1 MGGKKK
7 AAPKKGKGPADAEED
22 LSVDNFMKV
31 YRKKCAELEVPVCD
45 ILKQKYDVYLED
57 NNDKITK
64 FHVWKELGEAGTRAI
79 FESLRQIA

>member
-31 YRKKCAELEVPVCD
+31 YRKKCAELDVTPCD
-45 ILKQKYDVYLED
+45 ILKTKYDAYLED
-57 NNDKITK
+57 PNDKITK
-64 FHVWKELGEAGTRAI
+64 FHIWKELGEAGTRAI